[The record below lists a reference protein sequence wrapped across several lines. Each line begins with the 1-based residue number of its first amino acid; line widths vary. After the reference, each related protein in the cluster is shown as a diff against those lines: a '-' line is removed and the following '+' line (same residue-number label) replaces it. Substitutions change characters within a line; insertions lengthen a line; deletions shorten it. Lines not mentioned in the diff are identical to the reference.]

1 MICKQCGEENNER
14 FTYCTG
20 CGASLKSSQPPP
32 AEQSFQSPVATAG
45 SEKAAIARQRL
56 AQAQREQWER
66 LAGEILDGKYRL
78 NSVLEIDP
86 SGATY
91 RATRLK
97 IEDEVAVKIFSLG
110 EEADVAE
117 LVDGFFRAAQKAAR
131 FKHPNAPAIYDFDL
145 VGDDNRFYVVTEL
158 VAGESLRQII
168 RERKKLSPQ
177 TASVV
182 ADQVCDA
189 LGKAHRTGLIHGD
202 IRPRNIIIDFAPA
215 GGLRATVLNFG
226 LGNLFG
232 ARANDPKNPFAMA
245 DAWRYLSPEQ
255 CLGEEIDSRSDIYG
269 FGIVLYE
276 TLGGA
281 PPFNSANPTAVAV
294 QHVTKPAAPLR
305 ALNPNVPPPVEA
317 VVMRALEKEKEARQQ
332 TAAELARELH
342 DAVFGA
348 TTDANRTSSSGE
360 FASNTNSPPPANA
373 SATGSFVPAS
383 SIPAG
388 HSAPVFGSSSP
399 GVNSDLQLPP
409 PVSLRGDNAIAP
421 PTFASNLSYRQNGSG
436 KFLRIAGFA
445 LLLAAVLAAIVAALF
460 WRQTTENGNAG
471 EGENTAIK
479 TETKTGDSAAPG
491 ANDPGGK
498 SSAVSSGADDE
509 LKRLRAESDKA
520 APREKKSALER
531 DLKNAESRYPED
543 YRFTYQRAKLEAAT
557 SKSHHEAFEMLFQ
570 AGEKAIKDGKSV
582 DLLNDLQSD
591 GSSILKRLTD
601 HKEWKVLENALRK
614 NDSKT
619 LAESGH

>member
-97 IEDEVAVKIFSLG
+97 IEDEVAVKIFNLG
-110 EEADVAE
+110 EEADVAASA
-117 LVDGFFRAAQKAAR
+117 DGFFRAAQKAAR
-131 FKHPNAPAIYDFDL
+131 FKHRNAPAIYDFDL
-145 VGDDNRFYVVTEL
+145 GGDNRFYVVTEL
-158 VAGESLRQII
+158 VAGESLRRII
-168 RERKKLSPQ
+168 KERKTLPPQ
-177 TASVV
+177 IASAI
-182 ADQVCDA
+182 ADEVCDA
-189 LGKAHRTGLIHGD
+189 LGEAHRAGLIHGD
-202 IRPRNIIIDFAPA
+202 IRPRNIVVNFAPA
-215 GGLRATVLNFG
+215 GGGLRATVLNFG
-226 LGNLFG
+226 LGNFLG
-232 ARANDPKNPFAMA
+232 ARANDPKNPVAAAAA

-255 CLGEEIDSRSDIYG
+255 CLGEEIDNRSDIYG

-276 TLGGA
+276 MLGGA
-281 PPFNSANPTAVAV
+281 PPFDSANPTAVAV
-294 QHVTKPAAPLR
+294 QHVTKSPVSLR
-305 ALNPNVPPPVEA
+305 ALNPNVPPPIET

-332 TAAELARELH
+332 TAAELARELRS
-342 DAVFGA
+342 AVFGA
-348 TTDANRTSSSGE
+348 ATANRTSSSGE
-360 FASNTNSPPPANA
+360 FASNKNPPPANA

-388 HSAPVFGSSSP
+388 HSAPVFGGSSP

-421 PTFASNLSYRQNGSG
+421 PTFASNLSYRENGSG
-436 KFLRIAGFA
+436 KFFRIVGFA
-445 LLLAAVLAAIVAALF
+445 LLLAFLAATVAALF
-460 WRQTTENGNAG
+460 RHQATENGSAG
-471 EGENTAIK
+471 ESQNTVIRS
-479 TETKTGDSAAPG
+479 ETNTGDNASPG

-498 SSAVSSGADDE
+498 GSAASSGADVE
-509 LKRLRAESDKA
+509 LKRLRAESDKSV
-520 APREKKSALER
+520 PREKKSALES
-531 DLKNAESRYPED
+531 DFKNAENRYPED

-570 AGEKAIKDGKSV
+570 AGEKAIKDGKSA